1 MTAKVKIVGALR
13 GEKYIEIDGKR
24 LEGVIAVEFAM
35 DGRTIDLRIKLFG
48 DVEIEADVEQI
59 AVQRVRLPG

>member
-1 MTAKVKIVGALR
+1 MTAKVKIVGEVS

-24 LEGVIAVEFAM
+24 LDNVMAVEFAM
-35 DGRTIDLRIKLFG
+35 NGRNIDLRIKLLG

>member
-1 MTAKVKIVGALR
+1 MTAKVKIVGEVS

-24 LEGVIAVEFAM
+24 LDNVMAVEFAM
-35 DGRTIDLRIKLFG
+35 NCRNIDLRIKLLG